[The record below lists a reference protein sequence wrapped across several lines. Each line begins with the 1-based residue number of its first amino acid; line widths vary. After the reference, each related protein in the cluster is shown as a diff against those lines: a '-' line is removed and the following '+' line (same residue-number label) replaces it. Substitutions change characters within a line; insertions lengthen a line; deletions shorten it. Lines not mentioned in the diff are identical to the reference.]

1 MSDCVSWASELEAR
15 IFTIVKS
22 SLIDNGIMERY
33 PTLRFVSPGKQ
44 YIPSDFPTVWIREI
58 QSIEVG
64 KDLDGTSINAV
75 SENIQVDVISRER
88 QISRNIMN
96 EVVAE
101 FKKLRFNMSFL
112 PISTEDDLKSY
123 CFARFNRTI
132 GMSDSQITS
141 IK

>member
-96 EVVAE
+96 EVVVE
-101 FKKLRFNMSFL
+101 FKKLRFNMSAL

>member
-96 EVVAE
+96 EVVVE

>member
-22 SLIDNGIMERY
+22 SLIDNGITERY

-96 EVVAE
+96 EVVVE

-123 CFARFNRTI
+123 CFARFNRTV

>member
-22 SLIDNGIMERY
+22 SLIDNGIIERY

-96 EVVAE
+96 EVVVE